1 MRPDEEC
8 DCKANT
14 EDCESNMVGV
24 TSSSVYLMVV
34 PEPWVTK
41 GAPLG
46 KVVHVSAGQKK
57 ETEHETSEESTE

>member
-8 DCKANT
+8 DCKADI
-14 EDCESNMVGV
+14 EDSESNRVGV
-24 TSSSVYLMVV
+24 ISSSVYLMMV

-46 KVVHVSAGQKK
+46 KVVHVSARQNK